1 MAYQV
6 AQIQFN
12 KLGKKYY
19 FDYNHL
25 PIKMGDQVVV
35 ETVRGIEMGF
45 VASNLLEIEESEL
58 VSPLKPI
65 LRIATESDKQAYIE
79 NKENEKKVLARTS
92 YLVKKN
98 QLDMKL
104 LNCEFTLDKSK
115 LIIYFNSDGRVDFR
129 ELVKDLATEFH
140 MRIELRQVGARDGAK
155 VLGGIG
161 PCGYLTCCT
170 TFLGEFQP
178 VSIKMAKNQNL
189 SLNPSNISGLCGKL
203 LCCINYEDESY
214 KQYRKE
220 MPKIDSFVSTN
231 DGRGKVGQ
239 VNFLTQIV
247 RVDFENGG
255 SEYFHV
261 SEIKFRQRAIEED
274 LNGNGQDLKDL
285 EG

>member
-45 VASNLLEIEESEL
+45 VASNPLEIEESEL

-65 LRIATESDKQAYIE
+65 LRIATEEDKNAYIE

-98 QLDMKL
+98 QLEMKL

-115 LIIYFNSDGRVDFR
+115 LTIYFNSDGRVDFR

-140 MRIELRQVGARDGAK
+140 LRIELRQVGARDGAR

-170 TFLGEFQP
+170 SFLGEFQP

-220 MPKIDSFVSTN
+220 MPKLDSFVSTS

-247 RVDFENGG
+247 RVDFDNGG

-261 SEIKFRQRAIEED
+261 SEIKFRQRATEED